1 MTSYSSA
8 GRTLGGRV
16 NVSASSWDLI
26 WSHVHRVLV
35 INLALA
41 VSNLPLL
48 AALAVVAEP
57 WRYPGFFA
65 ILSLGIGP
73 SLAAAFAYL
82 ATSEVDSQP

>member
-1 MTSYSSA
+1 MSSCSSA
-8 GRTLGGRV
+8 RTPLGGRV

-35 INLALA
+35 INLALT

-57 WRYPGFFA
+57 G
-65 ILSLGIGP
+65 
-73 SLAAAFAYL
+73 
-82 ATSEVDSQP
+82 